1 MKSNTKAKLILRAAK
16 AVIFAL
22 SFTVFISSLAFETA
36 GLFSGSQLSAPVFTA
51 FYGTSL
57 NTVSFSD
64 TSASDNGSGVNIT
77 DENSGSE
84 ENTSS
89 DSSSSDTADTTD
101 ETSASDSSE
110 DSSTERYSIIKS
122 DLSTSA
128 EYGLEASNQT
138 SYDIDLFESL
148 SADIAA
154 PTIDEIEAE
163 YMLDDYVPI
172 VLIVHTHGTE
182 AYSPEGADSYSID
195 NDFRSSDISEN
206 VVAVGAVIADYL
218 NACGIT
224 TIHCTE
230 MFDLESYVDAYSRS
244 AAAIS
249 EYCAIYPSISY
260 VFDVHRDCIITDELE
275 CVSSSADMNGATAAQ
290 FMCVVGT
297 DEYAGTHTGWR
308 DNLTLACHLQ
318 YELWSVS
325 PTITRRLSIRTASYN
340 QKYTQGSLLFEIG
353 TCGNALNE
361 AKSCALIVAKALAK
375 IIKGEGDA

>member
-36 GLFSGSQLSAPVFTA
+36 GRFSGGELSATLFTA

-57 NTVSFSD
+57 NTALFSD
-64 TSASDNGSGVNIT
+64 TSASDTGSSVKIAY
-77 DENSGSE
+77 GSSEPE

-89 DSSSSDTADTTD
+89 DASPSVNADID
-101 ETSASDSSE
+101 ETIADDSSVN
-110 DSSTERYSIIKS
+110 SSAERYSIIKS

-138 SYDIDLFESL
+138 SYDIDLSEYL
-148 SADIAA
+148 SAEIAA
-154 PTIDEIEAE
+154 PTLDEIKAE

-182 AYSPEGADSYSID
+182 AYSPEDTDTYSTD

-206 VVAVGAVIADYL
+206 VVAVGAEMADYL

-275 CVSSSADMNGATAAQ
+275 CVSSSADVNGVAAAQ

-353 TCGNALNE
+353 TCGSTLNE